1 MQQITSL
8 EQVDNVFREDC
19 ALLFKHSTKCPISAS
34 AYEEVEFF
42 LNSNPE
48 FPVYLIHVIED
59 RSVSQYVEKKT
70 GFPHC
75 SPQALG
81 LKDGRAVWQFSHTQ
95 ITSDLLEKHLEPQIQ

>member
-8 EQVDNVFREDC
+8 EQVDNVFREGC

-42 LNSNPE
+42 FDSNPE

-59 RSVSQYVEKKT
+59 CPVSQYVEQRT
-70 GFPHC
+70 GFSHC
-75 SPQALG
+75 SPQVIG
-81 LKDGRAVWQFSHTQ
+81 LKDGSAVWQFSHTQ
-95 ITSDLLEKHLEPQIQ
+95 ITSDLLEKHLGQQIL